1 MPPSDT
7 QGTGAAPAP
16 LMAVDAAVAR
26 VVARATRLAAE
37 RVPVEAA
44 GARVLAKDVAA
55 KLTQP
60 PFDNSAMD
68 GYAVHA
74 ADVATVPVTLK
85 VIGQSAAGHP
95 FKGRV
100 EPGEAAR
107 IFTGAPMPDG
117 ADTVVIQE
125 NTQRGD
131 GTVTV
136 LQAEPPGKN
145 VRLRGHDFREG
156 EVKLKAGLCLRPRDL
171 MLAAAMNVAEL
182 EVVTKPR
189 VAILATGDEL
199 VPVGATPGLGQIISS
214 VPAGLASMVRRAG
227 AEPLFLGIAEDR
239 LASLDSFIE
248 QAKNRSANVLVT
260 IGGASA
266 GDHDLVRQAL
276 LDQGCTLDVYKIAMR
291 PGKPLMFGRLG
302 SLLVLGLPGN
312 PAAALIAA
320 RIFLY
325 PLLWRLLGRQDGALT
340 PRQAVLSAPIGANA
354 DRAHYMRARIVSDA
368 PLTVEAARS
377 QDSSLMSVLAEADC
391 LIVRQ
396 PHAPAAQ
403 KGDAVEV
410 LPLDF

>member
-1 MPPSDT
+1 
-7 QGTGAAPAP
+7 
-16 LMAVDAAVAR
+16 MAVDVAVAR
-26 VVARATRLAAE
+26 VTAAARRLPAE
-37 RVPVEAA
+37 RVPVEGS
-44 GARVLAKDVAA
+44 GARVLARDVAA
-55 KLTQP
+55 RITQP

-68 GYAVHA
+68 GYAVRA
-74 ADVATVPVTLK
+74 ADVAAVPVTLK
-85 VIGQSAAGHP
+85 VVGQSAAGHP
-95 FKGRV
+95 FNGRV

-131 GTVTV
+131 GSVTI
-136 LQAEPPGKN
+136 LQAEPAGKN
-145 VRLRGHDFREG
+145 VRLKGHDFRDG
-156 EVKLKAGLCLRPRDL
+156 EVRLKAGHCLRPRDL

-182 EVVTKPR
+182 EVVAKPR

-199 VPVGATPGLGQIISS
+199 VPVGGTPGPGQIISS

-266 GDHDLVRQAL
+266 TTIWCGRRCSTKAHAGRPDR
-276 LDQGCTLDVYKIAMR
+276 R
-291 PGKPLMFGRLG
+291 PGKPPMFGRLG

-325 PLLWRLLGRQDGALT
+325 PLLWRLLGRQDTALT
-340 PRQAVLSAPIGANA
+340 PRQAVLNAPIGANG